1 MAFEEL
7 LDKVGGLGKFQIL
20 QMALFF
26 PFLMLGVCQ
35 VLLENFTAAIPGH
48 RCWVH
53 ILDNDTVS
61 DNGTGILSPD
71 VFLRISIPLDSNL
84 KPEKCHC
91 FLLPQ
96 WQLLHLNGTLPN
108 MTHLDTE
115 PCVDGWVYDQSSF
128 HSTIVT
134 EVWEEV
140 GSQMVFAPACH
151 LWDLCSF
158 APTFLTFCSLHFWS
172 GCSTVVILI
181 NTSTLI
187 VEWTRSQSKA
197 MVITLVTCAT
207 SMGQIVLGGLAFVFQ
222 EWRTLQLVVSIPFFV
237 FFISSRWL
245 IESARWLIIT
255 NKPDKSLKELKKVA
269 QRNGIKNAEAML
281 NMEGLRSAIQKELE
295 AAQTKATVFDL
306 FRTPNLRKRICL
318 LLFVRFANTVPVY
331 GISLNLQHFG
341 SNIFLF
347 QVIFGAL
354 TALVRSLVFLVLKY
368 MGRRPTQTLF
378 LFLVGLAI
386 LVNMFVPQEMQT
398 LRVTLASLGV
408 SFVSASVTSF
418 SIHSA
423 ELIPTL
429 LRTTASGLEMI
440 ISRCGAALA
449 PLLMTLVVYRPTL
462 PWIIYGV
469 IPIIAGFVAFFLPE
483 TRNLPLPDTI
493 QDVEDK

>member
-1 MAFEEL
+1 
-7 LDKVGGLGKFQIL
+7 
-20 QMALFF
+20 
-26 PFLMLGVCQ
+26 
-35 VLLENFTAAIPGH
+35 
-48 RCWVH
+48 
-53 ILDNDTVS
+53 
-61 DNGTGILSPD
+61 
-71 VFLRISIPLDSNL
+71 
-84 KPEKCHC
+84 
-91 FLLPQ
+91 
-96 WQLLHLNGTLPN
+96 
-108 MTHLDTE
+108 
-115 PCVDGWVYDQSSF
+115 
-128 HSTIVT
+128 
-134 EVWEEV
+134 
-140 GSQMVFAPACH
+140 
-151 LWDLCSF
+151 
-158 APTFLTFCSLHFWS
+158 
-172 GCSTVVILI
+172 
-181 NTSTLI
+181 
-187 VEWTRSQSKA
+187 
-197 MVITLVTCAT
+197 
-207 SMGQIVLGGLAFVFQ
+207 MGQIVLGGLAFVFR

-386 LVNMFVPQEMQT
+386 LVNMFVPQ
-398 LRVTLASLGV
+398 
-408 SFVSASVTSF
+408 
-418 SIHSA
+418 
-423 ELIPTL
+423 
-429 LRTTASGLEMI
+429 
-440 ISRCGAALA
+440 
-449 PLLMTLVVYRPTL
+449 VVYRPTL

-493 QDVEDK
+493 QDVED